1 MSRSLFFIGS
11 LLVLL
16 GAGGAGLA
24 GCGDNT
30 SGASGSGGTGGQGSP
45 SSSSSGGEG
54 GTGGIGGSD
63 GSGGSGGQGGA
74 GGIGVGGAGGGQ
86 GGQGGTGGIG
96 VGGAGGGQ
104 GGTGGTGGIGVGG
117 AGGEGGQGGTG
128 GGQGGQGGGEPPPD
142 QDQDGW
148 TVLDGDCC
156 DNSIKCSKPE
166 GVNPGAFEY
175 LGNGIDDDCDPTT
188 PDDVPPA
195 DCAGAPL
202 SVPTSS
208 LKLVKAM
215 DLCQFTAESPP
226 LAQKKWGVIS
236 SALLLADGSSAQL
249 PKDMQVGVLADF
261 GPNVLPKKGPTM
273 ASLSTGTAR
282 AEGDPGHV
290 YPQSGSDPAVQKGNY
305 DAGTVVSAPS
315 KYLEANGNKLP
326 SPASCPDCNGPDCT
340 KAFDSVNLKMRIRVP
355 TNAKSFS
362 YRLKFYSAEYPEY
375 VCGEF
380 NDFFVTLLKSNAP
393 GIPADKNIA
402 FDAAKNAVSVNNAF
416 FEICFPS
423 LALPQSTCPS
433 GTLELIGT
441 GMGGWNGDIR
451 DGGGSV
457 WLVNE
462 APVVPGETIEIEFI
476 TWDAGDHNVDSTV
489 LLDNFRWGLSPTEVG
504 THK

>member
-1 MSRSLFFIGS
+1 MSRSLFFTGS

-16 GAGGAGLA
+16 GTGGAGLA
-24 GCGDNT
+24 GCGNSNT
-30 SGASGSGGTGGQGSP
+30 GGTGGSGGTGGEGSP
-45 SSSSSGGEG
+45 SSSSAGGAGGAG
-54 GTGGIGGSD
+54 GTGGIGV
-63 GSGGSGGQGGA
+63 GGAGGTGGIGVGGQGGGVGGA
-74 GGIGVGGAGGGQ
+74 GGQGGGVGGAGGQGGGVGGAGGGQ
-86 GGQGGTGGIG
+86 GGQGGG
-96 VGGAGGGQ
+96 VGGAGGA
-104 GGTGGTGGIGVGG
+104 GGGVGG
-117 AGGEGGQGGTG
+117 A
-128 GGQGGQGGGEPPPD
+128 GGGEPPPD
-142 QDQDGW
+142 QDKDGW

-195 DCAGAPL
+195 DCGGSPL

-208 LKLVKAM
+208 HKLVQAM
-215 DLCQFTAESPP
+215 DLCQITTEDPP
-226 LAQKKWGVIS
+226 LPKKKWGVIS
-236 SALLLADGSSAQL
+236 SSLLLADGSSAML
-249 PKDMQVGVLADF
+249 PKDLQVGVLADF
-261 GPNVLPKKGPTM
+261 GPNVLPKKGATM
-273 ASLSTGTAR
+273 AALSTGTAR

-290 YPQSGSDPAVQKGNY
+290 YPQSGPDPVVQKGNY
-305 DAGTVVSAPS
+305 DAATVVGAPP

-326 SPASCPDCNGPDCT
+326 SPASCPDCVGEDCT

-375 VCGEF
+375 VCGQY
-380 NDFFVTLLKSNAP
+380 NDFFLTLLKSTAP

-423 LALPQSTCPS
+423 AALPQSTCPG

-441 GMGGWNGDIR
+441 GMGGWNNDIR
-451 DGGGSV
+451 DGGGSA

>member
-1 MSRSLFFIGS
+1 MSRSLFFTGS

-16 GAGGAGLA
+16 GTGGAGLA
-24 GCGDNT
+24 GCGNNT
-30 SGASGSGGTGGQGSP
+30 PGGSGGGGSGGEGSP
-45 SSSSSGGEG
+45 SSSSA
-54 GTGGIGGSD
+54 
-63 GSGGSGGQGGA
+63 GGA
-74 GGIGVGGAGGGQ
+74 GGV

-96 VGGAGGGQ
+96 VGGQ
-104 GGTGGTGGIGVGG
+104 GGTGGIGVGG
-117 AGGEGGQGGTG
+117 QGGTGGIGVGGQGGTG
-128 GGQGGQGGGEPPPD
+128 GIGVGGQGGTGGVGVGGQGGGVGGAGGGEGGAGGSVEPPPD
-142 QDQDGW
+142 QDKDGW
-148 TVLDGDCC
+148 TVLEGDCC

-215 DLCQFTAESPP
+215 DLCQITTENPP
-226 LAQKKWGVIS
+226 HPQKKWGVIS
-236 SALLLADGSSAQL
+236 SSLLLADGSSASL
-249 PKDMQVGVLADF
+249 PKDLQVGVLEDF
-261 GPNVLPKKGPTM
+261 GPNVKPKKGPTM
-273 ASLSTGTAR
+273 AALSTGTAR

-290 YPQSGSDPAVQKGNY
+290 YPQSGPDPVAQKGNY
-305 DAGTVVSAPS
+305 DAGTVVSAPAQ
-315 KYLEANGNKLP
+315 YLEANGNKLP
-326 SPASCPDCNGPDCT
+326 SPASCPDCVGADCT

-375 VCGEF
+375 VCGQY
-380 NDFFVTLLKSNAP
+380 NDFFVTLLKSSAP
-393 GIPADKNIA
+393 GIPADRNIA

-416 FEICFPS
+416 FEVCFPS
-423 LALPQSTCPS
+423 PALPLSTCPS